1 MVYAHTLGTGGPDL
15 ELILIAGAIGVL
27 GIVFFFQKAVKPV
40 VSIVLIVVAIG
51 AGTLAFAMGGGDQPE
66 TQQTRAEEAEGGASP
81 EGASVTILSPADG
94 DSVPANEPVEITY
107 EIDPGGLPA
116 DLLGDMHV
124 YVDGELQSM
133 QTTEV
138 LEIELEPG
146 TYTVGVEA
154 AQPNH
159 ASFDP
164 MILDEI
170 ELTAE

>member
-15 ELILIAGAIGVL
+15 ELILIAGAMAVL

-40 VSIVLIVVAIG
+40 VSIVLIVIAIV
-51 AGTLAFAMGGGDQPE
+51 AGTVAFTMGGD
-66 TQQTRAEEAEGGASP
+66 ASP
-81 EGASVTILSPADG
+81 EGASVMILSPADG
-94 DSVPANEPVEITY
+94 ESVPANEPVEITY
-107 EIDPGGLPA
+107 EIDPGGLTSEQ
-116 DLLGDMHV
+116 LGDVHV
-124 YVDGELQSM
+124 YVDGELHSM
-133 QTTEV
+133 QMTDV

-146 TYTVGVEA
+146 THTVGVEA

>member
-40 VSIVLIVVAIG
+40 VSIALVVVAIG
-51 AGTLAFAMGGGDQPE
+51 AGALAFTMGGSDKSE
-66 TQQTRAEEAEGGASP
+66 TQQTRPDGAEGGVAL

-107 EIDPGGLPA
+107 EIDPGGMPT
-116 DLLGDMHV
+116 DQLGDVHV
-124 YVDGELQSM
+124 YVDDELQSM
-133 QTTEV
+133 QTTDV
-138 LEIELEPG
+138 FEIELEPG

-154 AQPNH
+154 AQPDH
-159 ASFDP
+159 TSFDP
-164 MILDEI
+164 RVLDEI